1 MNLSYSHYS
10 LLLVWA
16 FVQLSI
22 LLSAQEFSYPIS
34 HYSVKDGLPQ
44 AQVTGAFMDQDGFL
58 WLSTHSGMALFDG
71 RHFHTSSFTPLDQ
84 EYISNFVKGR
94 KDIYLNTLNNE
105 VIRYNGKVHYL
116 VEGTPNPDKP
126 MSVFFVDPRDRLF
139 LIDWKSSTH
148 QTESSN
154 LYITISDTICPI
166 ADVYPE
172 LQTFVV
178 AYGWGDPD
186 WSYNTFLD
194 HHNRFIIHDPA
205 THKVIIDSTT
215 LKGYG
220 IFIPWMQTYHKQEQ
234 SVSIACTKKG
244 KLSCIFNFDGDQL
257 VKTVAFN
264 ESTGRYYPTH
274 ALAPLCFE
282 PKVAHSEFFYL
293 KEDSVYVKVQ
303 YPATGHI
310 RRVFGY
316 NDQVILTSDDGIFI
330 MHVRGLKKAELADCK
345 YPWTVIPAKEDTYI
359 VSCYEEG
366 VIRINKEA
374 EIQEKTP
381 FIHPFFRS
389 DSSLRSQLL
398 TNYIKLDGKIL
409 FGSIK
414 GFGKYEPGKDYIEFT
429 EIYNAVESFAFD
441 PEKNAAIIGSRKLYW
456 LDTATLQFIDSLPVP
471 EEVIGKSEPTDL
483 QCMPNG
489 NLWISGRSGLARL
502 DKTLNFELFTKDN
515 GRFPSNAAICME
527 ADHHGRLWI
536 GTSDGVYHWNDSA
549 FIAYRPEAVNG
560 RINQLKL
567 TDKDE
572 LIAVSG
578 NKITVGKI
586 NSKAQNILAV
596 FNVRNGYSPTEP
608 SENGM
613 NIDAERTAWIPIVD
627 GILKLPLNK
636 ALKNLKE
643 GKVRML
649 SINNESCLFEKD
661 QKKFIQGSFA
671 RIELGIS
678 DPNAES
684 WQHQYRLN
692 NGKLSPPIS
701 SPSFLIS
708 NFEHGNNNL
717 QVLSHTLENP
727 DRKIENSLVINA
739 HLPFWDRSTIQG
751 MAIGI
756 ILLFMGLIFF
766 SFYQNYRKQRQLS
779 GLRGQLKL
787 NRLQTIQAYLNPHFI
802 FNTLTTI
809 QDSILN
815 QDKEKGNDMVMRL
828 SRIFRYVLNYDY
840 SEASSTINPLTT
852 VRLKDELKLIGD
864 FVFLHQNQYERS
876 IKYIEDIEGE
886 LESED
891 IRIPALLIQPFVEN
905 AYKHAFPKTVKNATI
920 ILKIRRENGVLHI
933 QIKDNGIGYS
943 TQQSSSQRNSWGK
956 KLATERMALLNELG
970 VKNDIQIKHR
980 PEGSTIDIK
989 INMNYESLN
998 R

>member
-44 AQVTGAFMDQDGFL
+44 AQVTGTFIDEDGFL

-71 RHFHTSSFTPLDQ
+71 QHFHTSSFLPLKE
-84 EYISNFVKGR
+84 EYISHFFKGR
-94 KDIYLNTLNNE
+94 HDIYLNTLNNK
-105 VIRYNGKVHYL
+105 VIRYDGKVHYL
-116 VEGTPNPDKP
+116 VDATPNPNIPKVIYFTDTL
-126 MSVFFVDPRDRLF
+126 DRLF
-139 LIDWKSSTH
+139 LTDWKSNEYPSGKGNLNIST
-148 QTESSN
+148 
-154 LYITISDTICPI
+154 YDTIRPVT
-166 ADVYPE
+166 DVYPE
-172 LQTFVV
+172 LEGFSV
-178 AYGWGDPD
+178 AYGWGGPNVPL
-186 WSYNTFLD
+186 NTFID
-194 HHNRFIIHDPA
+194 QNNHFIIHDPVS
-205 THKVIIDSTT
+205 HNVIIDSTT
-215 LKGYG
+215 LTPY
-220 IFIPWMQTYHKQEQ
+220 EV
-234 SVSIACTKKG
+234 SVSWMRSYYRQWEDINLVCYKNGQFFCIYNFNG
-244 KLSCIFNFDGDQL
+244 KELIKSVVPD
-257 VKTVAFN
+257 
-264 ESTGRYYPTH
+264 ERTGHIRPINS
-274 ALAPLCFE
+274 LAPLCFE
-282 PKVAHSEFFYL
+282 PKDAHTEHLYL
-293 KEDSVYVKVQ
+293 KQDSIYIKIQ
-303 YPATGHI
+303 YPKTGHI
-310 RRVFGY
+310 RKAIGH
-316 NDQVILTSDDGIFI
+316 NDKVIMNTDDGLFI
-330 MHVRGLKKAELADCK
+330 MHVKGLRKARLPECE
-345 YPWTVIPAKEDTYI
+345 YPWAVVPLKDENYLI
-359 VSCYEEG
+359 SCYEEG
-366 VIRINKEA
+366 VVRINKEA
-374 EIQEKTP
+374 EVLEKTP
-381 FIHPFFRS
+381 FLHPSFIS
-389 DSSLRSQLL
+389 DTGVKSQLL
-398 TNYIKLDGKIL
+398 TNYLRLKDKIL
-409 FGSIK
+409 FGSLR
-414 GFGKYEPGKDYIEFT
+414 GFGLYEPGTGHIKFIENH
-429 EIYNAVESFAFD
+429 NAVESFAFD
-441 PEKNAAIIGSRKLYW
+441 PSKGEVIIGSRKLYW
-456 LDTATLQFIDSLPVP
+456 LDTSTFQFLDSLALP

-483 QCMPNG
+483 QFMPNG
-489 NLWISGRSGLARL
+489 DLWISGRSGLARL
-502 DKTLNFELFTKDN
+502 NDAKRFDIFSKEN
-515 GRFPSNAAICME
+515 GKFPANAAICLE
-527 ADHHGRLWI
+527 ADRHGRLWI
-536 GTSDGVYHWNDSA
+536 GSSGGVYYWKDSV
-549 FIAYRPEAVNG
+549 FIPYRPKAVNG
-560 RINQLKL
+560 RINQLVV
-567 TDKDE
+567 TEKDE
-572 LIAVSG
+572 LIAVSSD
-578 NKITVGKI
+578 KITIGET
-586 NSKAQNILAV
+586 NSNGHRILAV
-596 FNVRNGYSPTEP
+596 FNVRNGYTPTEP

-613 NIDAERTAWIPIVD
+613 KIDKERTAWLPIVD
-627 GILKLPLNK
+627 GILKLPLNTAIK
-636 ALKNLKE
+636 SRREAH
-643 GKVRML
+643 VRIL
-649 SINNESCLFEKD
+649 SINTESCLFGKD
-661 QKKFIQGSFA
+661 QAKFIEGSFA

-678 DPNAES
+678 DPNAEN

-692 NGKLSPPIS
+692 KGKLSPPIS

-840 SEASSTINPLTT
+840 SEVSSTINPLTT

-943 TQQSSSQRNSWGK
+943 THQSSSQRNSWGK